1 MQSAAVLFGKK
12 LFYVYSG
19 CCQLWNENEPRTAS
33 LEFDRDR
40 KSMGVIVNSRAGK
53 KSLLV
58 KVYSPFLNVCVTGG
72 LVYGACSFSVYF
84 DLSIS
89 YTHH

>member
-1 MQSAAVLFGKK
+1 MQSAAIFFGKK

-19 CCQLWNENEPRTAS
+19 CCQLWNENEPRIAS

-58 KVYSPFLNVCVTGG
+58 KVSSPFLNVCDWW
-72 LVYGACSFSVYF
+72 FSIWNMQFFGEVF
-84 DLSIS
+84 SAL
-89 YTHH
+89 